1 MATVIKLA
9 KCPACGHGSGEWRE
23 AKAGAASFICPHCKF
38 QGFAKSPVAASAVRA
53 AEKPGDPAG
62 SEKVTS
68 NDPAPKKEGGWFDK
82 L

>member
-38 QGFAKSPVAASAVRA
+38 QGFAKSPVAAAAVRA
-53 AEKPGDPAG
+53 AEQSTDQGIEKAKP
-62 SEKVTS
+62 SEPV
-68 NDPAPKKEGGWFDK
+68 KKSGGWLDE

>member
-38 QGFAKSPVAASAVRA
+38 QGFAKSPVAAAAVRA
-53 AEKPGDPAG
+53 AEQSADHG
-62 SEKVTS
+62 SEKVTFPE
-68 NDPAPKKEGGWFDK
+68 PAPKKSGGWLDE